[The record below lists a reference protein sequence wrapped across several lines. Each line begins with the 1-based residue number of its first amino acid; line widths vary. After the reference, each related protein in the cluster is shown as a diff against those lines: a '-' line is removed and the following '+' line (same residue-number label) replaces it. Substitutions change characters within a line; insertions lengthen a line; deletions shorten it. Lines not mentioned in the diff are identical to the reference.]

1 MKHFLFQ
8 GMYTNNLQPG
18 GPKNDEFHVTVF
30 NSIKLGSEE
39 DLDMT
44 SSNPLQRALFCL
56 YRALHLSAGNIELE
70 EVVTLTSNE
79 FTIPTPK
86 EKSANIDMDCY
97 NLALVSLAY
106 VKLQLNDASGA
117 LEITRGLT
125 SSEGNQD
132 SNITSMA
139 EIYTREA
146 MVHISEL

>member
-1 MKHFLFQ
+1 
-8 GMYTNNLQPG
+8 MYTNLQQ
-18 GPKNDEFHVTVF
+18 GPMDDGVGLKVF

-39 DLDMT
+39 DFNLT

-56 YRALHLSAGNIELE
+56 HRALHLSAGNIELE
-70 EVVTLTSNE
+70 EAVTLTSNE

-86 EKSANIDMDCY
+86 EKSATTDMDCY
-97 NLALVSLAY
+97 NMALVSLAY

-117 LEITRGLT
+117 LEITKGLT
-125 SSEGNQD
+125 SSEGIQD

-146 MVHISEL
+146 SKVHI